1 MRGRKSDY
9 SEKDLTECV
18 IEEICPILMRTEK
31 ERQFK
36 GADREIKKE
45 LEKQDS
51 LTGKV
56 LERDTLQL
64 KSEQA
69 SK

>member
-1 MRGRKSDY
+1 
-9 SEKDLTECV
+9 
-18 IEEICPILMRTEK
+18 MRTEK